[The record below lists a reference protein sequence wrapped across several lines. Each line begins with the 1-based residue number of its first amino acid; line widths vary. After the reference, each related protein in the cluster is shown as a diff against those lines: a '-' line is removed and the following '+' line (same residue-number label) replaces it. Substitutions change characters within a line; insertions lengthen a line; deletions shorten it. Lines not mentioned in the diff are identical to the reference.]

1 MTLVFWTA
9 AGADVIRKTIG
20 QTLKGM
26 RPDTPEHRFEGINGD
41 VVVPAAGEIVMVCGN
56 KPLDLLKAAA
66 LLPKNRTLNSMREKP
81 FKPKADGGVYM
92 VTFDPQ
98 VVNSE
103 PEKRAIID
111 WDIRL
116 AHRLLTTGSLQPK
129 LGEYTWVNSFAHLI
143 KRIEARYA
151 QTGTPV
157 DVSCDTETMGLHPW
171 YPDKDIIAVGFTAD
185 AGEAEW
191 LYTGPHEDPVPP
203 DPDADLPGQIAWL
216 LNSPKVKLRGA
227 NLKYD
232 LIWIA
237 EKWGIECSN
246 FKFDTCLVGNLL
258 DESRSNSLNLHA
270 KVMTPLGGYDES
282 LNAKHDKSHME
293 NVPLDE
299 LLPYAGGDT
308 DATYRVADAL
318 REGLLEDG
326 ALARF
331 YVNILHPASRAFE
344 KIERRGVLVDQHEF
358 HLLRDDLKTEIAENR
373 KLALSLM
380 PAKLRHKHREKIE
393 AQLAEGKSPLTPAIL
408 KDFFFSPTGLGL
420 KPLMVTAKT
429 QEPSTAR
436 AHLRMFHSND
446 NARAMCGALET
457 LGSAEKTLSTF
468 VEGFLKHLRPDGL
481 LHPSYML
488 HHGDLHDED
497 DEESGTTT
505 GRLAC
510 KEPAFQTLP
519 KKTKWAKRLRKCY
532 PAPPGKTI
540 VVLDYSQG
548 ELRVVACIAPEK
560 TMIDAYEQGL
570 DLHAVTG
577 AKLGGYV
584 FADFQKLKETDP
596 VLYSLIRDKAK
607 PANFGLLYGMFPEGF
622 QRYCWAQYGL
632 ELTLAEATAMHAAFF
647 ELYPGL
653 LNYHDDMRSFVK
665 LHEYVRSP
673 LGRVRHL
680 ETIRAW
686 DRQVRSKAERQAI
699 NSPVQSAL
707 TDMMIWAIAEIDR
720 ELPEDKF
727 AVVGMIH
734 DALIAYAD
742 IGSVAHYA
750 GQAAQIMSS
759 LPLHKFDWHPQLKF
773 PADGEHGPN
782 LAQLSKLPLAA

>member
-1 MTLVFWTA
+1 MLVFWSA
-9 AGADVIRKTIG
+9 AGADVIRKTVG
-20 QTLKGM
+20 QTLKGF
-26 RPDTPEHRFEGINGD
+26 RPDVPQHRFESLNPGD

-56 KPLDLLKAAA
+56 KPLDVLKAAA

-103 PEKRAIID
+103 PDKRAIID

-116 AHRLLTTGSLQPK
+116 AHRFLTTGSLQPQ
-129 LGEYTWVNSFAHLI
+129 LGDYQWVASFAPLI
-143 KRIEARYA
+143 ARIEAQFA
-151 QTGTPV
+151 ATGQPV
-157 DVSCDTETMGLHPW
+157 PVACDTETMGLHPW
-171 YPDKDIIAVGFTAD
+171 YPGKDIIAVGFTD
-185 AGEAEW
+185 APGQAEW
-191 LYTGPHEDPVPP
+191 LYTGPGDDPVPP
-203 DPDADLPGQIAWL
+203 EPGVDLTAQIIWL

-232 LIWIA
+232 LVWIA
-237 EKWGIECSN
+237 EKWGIECTN
-246 FKFDTCLVGNLL
+246 FVFDTSLVGNLL
-258 DESRSNSLNLHA
+258 DETRSNSLNLHA
-270 KVMTPLGGYDES
+270 KVMTPLGGYDGPF
-282 LNAKHDKSHME
+282 NDKYDKSRME
-293 NVPLDE
+293 DVPLAD
-299 LLPYAGGDT
+299 LLTYAGGDT
-308 DATYRVADAL
+308 DATYQVADVM
-318 REGLLEDG
+318 RGELLEDG

-331 YVNILHPASRAFE
+331 YVNILHPAARAFE
-344 KIERRGVLVDQHEF
+344 KIERRGVVVDQHEF

-373 KLALSLM
+373 KLALALM
-380 PAKLRHKHREKIE
+380 PAKLRHKHRDKIE
-393 AQLAEGKSPLTPAIL
+393 AQISEGRSPLTPTIL
-408 KDFFFSPTGLGL
+408 KDFFFGTVGLGL
-420 KPLMVTAKT
+420 KPLMVTEKT
-429 QEPSTAR
+429 KEPSTAR
-436 AHLRMFHSND
+436 AHLRMFHAND
-446 NARAMCGALET
+446 DAKAMCGALEM

-497 DEESGTTT
+497 DEESGTVT

-519 KKTKWAKRLRKCY
+519 KKTKWAKRLRACY
-532 PAPPGKTI
+532 PAPPGKTV
-540 VVLDYSQG
+540 VVLDFSQG
-548 ELRVVACIAPEK
+548 ELRIVACLAPEK
-560 TMIDAYEQGL
+560 TMIAAYEQGL

-584 FADFQKLKETDP
+584 FADFLKLKETDP
-596 VLYSLIRDKAK
+596 ALYGLIRDKAK
-607 PANFGLLYGMFPEGF
+607 PANFGLLYGMGPEGF

-632 ELTLAEATAMHAAFF
+632 ELTLAEATQMHDAFF

-653 LNYHDDMRSFVK
+653 LDYHDNMRSFVK

-680 ETIRAW
+680 ETIRSW
-686 DRQVRSKAERQAI
+686 DRQVRSRAERQAI
-699 NSPVQSAL
+699 NSPVQSTL

-742 IGSVAHYA
+742 IDTVAHYA
-750 GQAAQIMSS
+750 GQASQIMSS
-759 LPLHKFDWHPQLKF
+759 LPLHKFDWQPQLKF
-773 PADGEHGPN
+773 PADGEYGPN